1 MNCCDA
7 ETSCCTKTSA
17 GSSGTNPSMTSE
29 KPEMPLY
36 LRHSGGHYSV
46 FSRSESGASW
56 VKLTDDLLHILLI
69 LAAAGLSVLFMTRIA
84 EWLS

>member
-1 MNCCDA
+1 
-7 ETSCCTKTSA
+7 
-17 GSSGTNPSMTSE
+17 
-29 KPEMPLY
+29 MPLY

-56 VKLTDDLLHILLI
+56 VRLIEDLTHVLLM

-84 EWLS
+84 EWLP

>member
-1 MNCCDA
+1 
-7 ETSCCTKTSA
+7 
-17 GSSGTNPSMTSE
+17 
-29 KPEMPLY
+29 MPLY
-36 LRHSGGHYSV
+36 LRHCGGHCSV